1 MSAGRISK
9 RNNNSFVRINMPDSL
24 VKTSSSTVGIST
36 FDIKTTNQLPF
47 GKMDLEKMLLGLRRV
62 LLFFERI
69 KTRIYIAR
77 LKSPKSEYYK

>member
-47 GKMDLEKMLLGLRRV
+47 GKMDLEKMLLGLLRV
-62 LLFFERI
+62 LLFFQRI
-69 KTRIYIAR
+69 RTEIQIAR
-77 LKSPKSEYYK
+77 LES

>member
-9 RNNNSFVRINMPDSL
+9 RNINSFVRINMSDSL

-47 GKMDLEKMLLGLRRV
+47 GKMDLEKMLLGLLRV
-62 LLFFERI
+62 LLFFQRI
-69 KTRIYIAR
+69 RTEIQIAR
-77 LKSPKSEYYK
+77 LKSPKSEYDK

>member
-47 GKMDLEKMLLGLRRV
+47 GKIDLEKMLLGLLRV
-62 LLFFERI
+62 FIIFQ
-69 KTRIYIAR
+69 KNQD
-77 LKSPKSEYYK
+77 

>member
-36 FDIKTTNQLPF
+36 FDIKTTNQPIAIWINGF
-47 GKMDLEKMLLGLRRV
+47 GEDGAWTSEG
-62 LLFFERI
+62 FIIF
-69 KTRIYIAR
+69 
-77 LKSPKSEYYK
+77 PKNQD